1 MSEYRANHDLQ
12 WVQLLLSRGFEPS
25 AVAAQYRPLLWSVVD

>member
-12 WVQLLLSRGFEPS
+12 WVQLLLARGFDPTKVEKEHRS
-25 AVAAQYRPLLWSVVD
+25 LLWQVVD